1 MTSIN
6 HRALLNRLLAGKDLS
21 SSEMEEFIGAVM
33 DGGVD
38 DVVVAAML
46 VALRAKGETGK
57 EVAAAAR
64 AMRARSLA
72 VAIANSRLAVDTC
85 GTGGDGAETI
95 NISTAAALLAAAAGA
110 PVAKHGN
117 RSVSS
122 RCGSADVLEA
132 AGVRLDQ
139 SPEEMAVL
147 HDEIGIAFLFAP
159 QLHPAMAAVMPVR
172 RALGVRT
179 VFNLLGPLTN
189 PARVERQV
197 VGVWG
202 REVQA
207 LMASALAELGARRA
221 LVVHSDDGLDEISV
235 SAPTTVIEVRDG
247 EIAGEWRVDPGDL
260 GISAGDPESLRGGD
274 AAENLRRLR
283 AVLGG
288 EERSAAAE
296 AVALNAAAALM
307 VAGLAGDLRQG
318 LVGARRRCLTR
329 CSIGSLPTFACGSLW
344 PRRCRG
350 WSRRRTPPPKPV
362 GSGVCARCGAP
373 SWAPGPR

>member
-1 MTSIN
+1 
-6 HRALLNRLLAGKDLS
+6 
-21 SSEMEEFIGAVM
+21 
-33 DGGVD
+33 
-38 DVVVAAML
+38 
-46 VALRAKGETGK
+46 
-57 EVAAAAR
+57 
-64 AMRARSLA
+64 
-72 VAIANSRLAVDTC
+72 
-85 GTGGDGAETI
+85 
-95 NISTAAALLAAAAGA
+95 
-110 PVAKHGN
+110 
-117 RSVSS
+117 
-122 RCGSADVLEA
+122 
-132 AGVRLDQ
+132 
-139 SPEEMAVL
+139 
-147 HDEIGIAFLFAP
+147 
-159 QLHPAMAAVMPVR
+159 
-172 RALGVRT
+172 VRT

-318 LVGARRRCLTR
+318 LEHSREVLRSGAALERLED
-329 CSIGSLPTFACGSLW
+329 LA
-344 PRRCRG
+344 
-350 WSRRRTPPPKPV
+350 
-362 GSGVCARCGAP
+362 ARSSELAG
-373 SWAPGPR
+373 GG

>member
-1 MTSIN
+1 MMSVDTKG
-6 HRALLNRLLAGKDLS
+6 LLNLLLTGKDL
-21 SSEMEEFIGAVM
+21 EPDVMEAFIGAIM

-38 DVVVAAML
+38 DVVMAAIL
-46 VALRAKGETGK
+46 VALRAKGETGP

-64 AMRARSLA
+64 AMRARSVPVEVSDPQLT
-72 VAIANSRLAVDTC
+72 VDTC

-139 SPEEMAVL
+139 RPEDMAVL

-159 QLHPAMAAVMPVR
+159 QLHPAMAAMMPVR
-172 RALGVRT
+172 RTLGVRT

-202 REVQA
+202 HGVQT
-207 LMASALAELGARRA
+207 LMASALAELGSRRA

-247 EIAGEWRVDPGDL
+247 EIMGEWRVDPGDL
-260 GISAGDPESLRGGD
+260 GIAPGDPESLRGGD
-274 AAENLRRLR
+274 AAENLRRMR

-296 AVALNAAAALM
+296 AIALNAAAALM
-307 VAGLAGDLRQG
+307 VGGLAGDLRQG
-318 LVGARRRCLTR
+318 LDHSREVLRSGAALERLEALARR
-329 CSIGSLPTFACGSLW
+329 SSEFADD
-344 PRRCRG
+344 
-350 WSRRRTPPPKPV
+350 V
-362 GSGVCARCGAP
+362 
-373 SWAPGPR
+373 

>member
-1 MTSIN
+1 MNTID
-6 HRALLNRLLAGKDLS
+6 HKTLLNRLLAGKDLS
-21 SSEMEEFIGAVM
+21 SGEMEGFIGAVM
-33 DGGVD
+33 DGGVED
-38 DVVVAAML
+38 AVIAAVL
-46 VALRAKGETGK
+46 IALRAKTETGV

-72 VAIANSRLAVDTC
+72 VEIADPQLAVDTC

-95 NISTAAALLAAAAGA
+95 NISTAAALLAAAAGV

-139 SPEEMAVL
+139 RPEDMAVL
-147 HDEIGIAFLFAP
+147 HDEIGLAFLFAP
-159 QLHPAMAAVMPVR
+159 RLHPAMAAVMPVR

-202 REVQA
+202 RDVQP
-207 LMASALAELGARRA
+207 LMAAALAELGARHA

-247 EIAGEWRVDPGDL
+247 EVVGEWRVDPGDL
-260 GISAGDPESLRGGD
+260 GIEAADPESLRGGD
-274 AAENLRRLR
+274 AAENLRRMC
-283 AVLGG
+283 AILGG
-288 EERSAAAE
+288 EERSAAGE
-296 AVALNAAAALM
+296 AVALNAAAALV
-307 VAGLAGDLRQG
+307 VAGLAGDLRHG
-318 LVGARRRCLTR
+318 LDHSREVLRSGAALDRLET
-329 CSIGSLPTFACGSLW
+329 LA
-344 PRRCRG
+344 
-350 WSRRRTPPPKPV
+350 
-362 GSGVCARCGAP
+362 ARSSELADDV
-373 SWAPGPR
+373 

>member
-1 MTSIN
+1 MLTVVDTK
-6 HRALLNRLLAGKDLS
+6 ALLSALLLGKDL
-21 SSEMEEFIGAVM
+21 EPDVMEAFIGAVM
-33 DGGVD
+33 DG
-38 DVVVAAML
+38 DVEDAVMAGIL
-46 VALRAKGETGK
+46 VALRAKTETGA

-64 AMRARSLA
+64 AMRARSLP
-72 VAIANSRLAVDTC
+72 VAIADPGLAVDTC

-139 SPEEMAVL
+139 SPEDMAAL
-147 HDEIGIAFLFAP
+147 HDEVGIAFLFAP
-159 QLHPAMAAVMPVR
+159 QLHPAMAAMMPVR
-172 RALGVRT
+172 RTLGVRT

-202 REVQA
+202 HGVQT
-207 LMASALAELGARRA
+207 LMASALAELGSRRA

-247 EIAGEWRVDPGDL
+247 EIMGEWRVDPGDL
-260 GISAGDPESLRGGD
+260 GIAPGDPESLRGGD
-274 AAENLRRLR
+274 AAENLRRMR

-296 AVALNAAAALM
+296 AIALNAAAALM
-307 VAGLAGDLRQG
+307 VGGLAGDLRQG
-318 LVGARRRCLTR
+318 LDRSREVLRSGAALERLEDLAERSSELA
-329 CSIGSLPTFACGSLW
+329 GD
-344 PRRCRG
+344 
-350 WSRRRTPPPKPV
+350 V
-362 GSGVCARCGAP
+362 
-373 SWAPGPR
+373 

>member
-1 MTSIN
+1 MNTIN
-6 HRALLNRLLAGKDLS
+6 HKPLLNRLLAGKDLS
-21 SSEMEEFIGAVM
+21 SGEMEAFIGAVM
-33 DGGVD
+33 DGGVED
-38 DVVVAAML
+38 AVIAAML
-46 VALRAKGETGK
+46 IALRAKTETGV

-64 AMRARSLA
+64 AMRARLLA
-72 VAIANSRLAVDTC
+72 VEIADPQLAVDTC

-95 NISTAAALLAAAAGA
+95 NISTAAALLAAAAGV

-139 SPEEMAVL
+139 SPEAMAAL
-147 HDEIGIAFLFAP
+147 HGEIGIAFLFAA

-172 RALGVRT
+172 RTLGVRT

-202 REVQA
+202 REVQG

-247 EIAGEWRVDPGDL
+247 EIVDEWCIDPGDL
-260 GISAGDPESLRGGD
+260 GIAAGDSESLRGGD
-274 AAENLRRLR
+274 AAENLQRMR

-288 EERSAAAE
+288 EERSTAAE

-307 VAGLAGDLRQG
+307 VAGLAGDLRHG
-318 LVGARRRCLTR
+318 LDCSREVLQSGAALEILEELALRSADT
-329 CSIGSLPTFACGSLW
+329 
-344 PRRCRG
+344 
-350 WSRRRTPPPKPV
+350 
-362 GSGVCARCGAP
+362 SGDV
-373 SWAPGPR
+373 

>member
-1 MTSIN
+1 MIGID
-6 HRALLNRLLAGKDLS
+6 HKALLNRLLAGKDLS
-21 SSEMEEFIGAVM
+21 SSEMEAFIGVVM

-46 VALRAKGETGK
+46 AALRAKGETGL

-64 AMRARSLA
+64 AMRARSVPVEVSDPQLA
-72 VAIANSRLAVDTC
+72 IDTC

-95 NISTAAALLAAAAGA
+95 NISTAAALLAAAVGA

-288 EERSAAAE
+288 EERSEAAE

-318 LVGARRRCLTR
+318 LDHSREVLRSGAALERLED
-329 CSIGSLPTFACGSLW
+329 LA
-344 PRRCRG
+344 
-350 WSRRRTPPPKPV
+350 
-362 GSGVCARCGAP
+362 ARSSELAG
-373 SWAPGPR
+373 GG

>member
-1 MTSIN
+1 MTGTDHKI
-6 HRALLNRLLAGKDLS
+6 LLNRLLAGKDLS
-21 SSEMEEFIGAVM
+21 SVEMEEFFGAVM
-33 DGGVD
+33 DG
-38 DVVVAAML
+38 DVGNAVIAAML
-46 VALRAKGETGK
+46 VALRAKTETGP

-72 VAIANSRLAVDTC
+72 VEIADPGLAVDTC

-139 SPEEMAVL
+139 SPEDMAAL
-147 HDEIGIAFLFAP
+147 HDEIGITFLFAP
-159 QLHPAMAAVMPVR
+159 RLHPAMAAVMPVR
-172 RALGVRT
+172 RTLGVRT

-189 PARVERQV
+189 PAGVERQV

-202 REVQA
+202 REVQT
-207 LMASALAELGARRA
+207 LMASALADLGARYA

-247 EIAGEWRVDPGDL
+247 DIAGEWRIDPGDL
-260 GISAGDPESLRGGD
+260 GIAASDPESLRGGD
-274 AAENLRRLR
+274 AAEN
-283 AVLGG
+283 
-288 EERSAAAE
+288 
-296 AVALNAAAALM
+296 ALM
-307 VAGLAGDLRQG
+307 VAGLAGDLQQG
-318 LVGARRRCLTR
+318 LDHSREVLRSGAALEILEELARRSADT
-329 CSIGSLPTFACGSLW
+329 IGD
-344 PRRCRG
+344 
-350 WSRRRTPPPKPV
+350 V
-362 GSGVCARCGAP
+362 
-373 SWAPGPR
+373 

>member
-1 MTSIN
+1 MTTTDHKS
-6 HRALLNRLLAGKDLS
+6 LLNRLLAGKDLS
-21 SSEMEEFIGAVM
+21 SVEMEEFIGVVM
-33 DGGVD
+33 DG
-38 DVVVAAML
+38 DVEDAVIAAVL
-46 VALRAKGETGK
+46 VALRAKTETGV
-57 EVAAAAR
+57 EIAAAAR

-72 VAIANSRLAVDTC
+72 VEIADPGLAVDTC

-95 NISTAAALLAAAAGA
+95 NISTAAALLAAAAGV

-139 SPEEMAVL
+139 SPEDMAAL
-147 HDEIGIAFLFAP
+147 HDEVGIAFLFAP
-159 QLHPAMAAVMPVR
+159 RLHPAMAAVMPVR

-189 PARVERQV
+189 PAGVERQV

-202 REVQA
+202 REVQT
-207 LMASALAELGARRA
+207 LMASALAELGARYA

-247 EIAGEWRVDPGDL
+247 DIAGEWCVEPGDL
-260 GISAGDPESLRGGD
+260 GIAASDPESLRGGD
-274 AAENLRRLR
+274 AAENLRRMR

-288 EERSAAAE
+288 DESSAAAE

-318 LVGARRRCLTR
+318 LDRSREVLRSGAALEILEELAKRSVGIADD
-329 CSIGSLPTFACGSLW
+329 
-344 PRRCRG
+344 
-350 WSRRRTPPPKPV
+350 V
-362 GSGVCARCGAP
+362 
-373 SWAPGPR
+373 

>member
-1 MTSIN
+1 MNTID
-6 HRALLNRLLAGKDLS
+6 HKTPLNRLLAGKDLS
-21 SSEMEEFIGAVM
+21 PDEMEAFIGAVM
-33 DGGVD
+33 DGGVED
-38 DVVVAAML
+38 AVIAAML
-46 VALRAKGETGK
+46 VALRAKTETGP

-72 VAIANSRLAVDTC
+72 VEIADPGLAVDTC

-139 SPEEMAVL
+139 RPEDMAVL
-147 HDEIGIAFLFAP
+147 HDEIGLAFLFAP
-159 QLHPAMAAVMPVR
+159 RLHPAMAAVMPVR
-172 RALGVRT
+172 RTLGVRT

-202 REVQA
+202 RDVQP
-207 LMASALAELGARRA
+207 LMAAALAELGARHA

-247 EIAGEWRVDPGDL
+247 EVVGEWRVDPGDL
-260 GISAGDPESLRGGD
+260 GIEAADPESLRGGD
-274 AAENLRRLR
+274 AAENLRRMC
-283 AVLGG
+283 AILGG

-296 AVALNAAAALM
+296 AVALNAAAAL
-307 VAGLAGDLRQG
+307 VVGGLADDLRQALERG
-318 LVGARRRCLTR
+318 REVLQSGAALELLEELAGR
-329 CSIGSLPTFACGSLW
+329 SMGIIDD
-344 PRRCRG
+344 
-350 WSRRRTPPPKPV
+350 V
-362 GSGVCARCGAP
+362 
-373 SWAPGPR
+373 

>member
-1 MTSIN
+1 MNTID
-6 HRALLNRLLAGKDLS
+6 HKALLNRLLAGKDLS
-21 SSEMEEFIGAVM
+21 SIEMEAFIGAVM
-33 DGGVD
+33 DGGVED
-38 DVVVAAML
+38 AVIAAVL
-46 VALRAKGETGK
+46 IALRAKTETGA
-57 EVAAAAR
+57 EIAAAAR
-64 AMRARSLA
+64 AMRARSLPVEIA
-72 VAIANSRLAVDTC
+72 VPGLAVDTC

-95 NISTAAALLAAAAGA
+95 NISTAAALVAAAAGV

-139 SPEEMAVL
+139 SPEDMAAL

-159 QLHPAMAAVMPVR
+159 RLHPAMAAVMPVR

-189 PARVERQV
+189 PGGVERQV

-235 SAPTTVIEVRDG
+235 NAPTTVIEVRDG
-247 EIAGEWRVDPGDL
+247 EIAGEWRIDPGDL
-260 GISAGDPESLRGGD
+260 GIAAGDLESLRGGD
-274 AAENLRRLR
+274 AAENLRRMR
-283 AVLGG
+283 AILGG
-288 EERSAAAE
+288 EEQSAAAE
-296 AVALNAAAALM
+296 AVALNAAAALI
-307 VAGLAGDLRQG
+307 VGGLADDLRQG
-318 LVGARRRCLTR
+318 LDRSREVLQSGAALEILETLARRSAD
-329 CSIGSLPTFACGSLW
+329 SIGD
-344 PRRCRG
+344 
-350 WSRRRTPPPKPV
+350 V
-362 GSGVCARCGAP
+362 
-373 SWAPGPR
+373 